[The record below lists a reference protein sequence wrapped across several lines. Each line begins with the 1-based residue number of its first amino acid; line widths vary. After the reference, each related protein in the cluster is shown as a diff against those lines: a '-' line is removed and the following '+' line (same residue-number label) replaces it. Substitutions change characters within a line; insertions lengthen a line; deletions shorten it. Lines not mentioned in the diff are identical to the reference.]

1 MKRWL
6 QIGIPLLAGGGAFI
20 AMEPCHWDTIR
31 SEAMLV
37 LSVLAGA
44 VLFRLGRG
52 LPPVSIDHLEIDEA
66 YSLAEA
72 YKVVSRRL
80 AYVAGVTAAALIG
93 LAVIGVFHRFIALYL
108 PPDLVAF
115 FGSIATAILA
125 AVIAFAFCRAIEL
138 VLGDISTVAIQSDS
152 IVKGVQR
159 RQAREAEKALAKA
172 QRDQPFEKTSNYGE
186 II

>member
-6 QIGIPLLAGGGAFI
+6 QIGIPLVAGGGAFI
-20 AMEPCHWDTIR
+20 AMEPFHWDSIR

-52 LPPVSIDHLEIDEA
+52 LPQVSIDHLEIDEA
-66 YSLAEA
+66 KKLAEA
-72 YKVVSRRL
+72 YIVVSRRL
-80 AYVAGVTAAALIG
+80 AYVAGVTAASLVG
-93 LAVIGVFHRFIALYL
+93 LAVIGVFHRFIVLYL
-108 PPDLVAF
+108 PPDLVAIV
-115 FGSIATAILA
+115 GSTATAILA

-159 RQAREAEKALAKA
+159 RQALEADKALGKA
-172 QRDQPFEKTSNYGE
+172 QQAQPFERPSNYGE
-186 II
+186 IV